1 MRWHEEQ
8 RLKSW
13 AQQEAASKKAN
24 TATAPKTSPPA
35 VTPHAE
41 ALSPVTYS
49 PPLTSSDQAST
60 VPQRQPVAQQQTQQ
74 PAATAQLPAEDT
86 GAVLTSDI
94 PAQVEEL
101 PGAAAVVFER
111 DQAPTEHDRAE
122 ASQQEPLQR
131 AVSETALGRDRA
143 AGPSGAGDAVSM
155 AQPIGSAAGSVDLAA
170 ILTRPQRPP
179 AKPLPPVPRF
189 DRCAPLQIHPSA
201 STMYSLNINLK

>member
-1 MRWHEEQ
+1 VRWHEEQ

-13 AQQEAASKKAN
+13 AQQEAASKKAS

-41 ALSPVTYS
+41 ALLPVTYS
-49 PPLTSSDQAST
+49 PPLTPSDQAST
-60 VPQRQPVAQQQTQQ
+60 VPQRQPVQQETEQ
-74 PAATAQLPAEDT
+74 PAATAQPPAEDT
-86 GAVLTSDI
+86 GAVLTSDT

-101 PGAAAVVFER
+101 PGAAAVEFER

-122 ASQQEPLQR
+122 ASQQDPLQR
-131 AVSETALGRDRA
+131 AGSETALGRDRA

-155 AQPIGSAAGSVDLAA
+155 AQLIGSAAGIVDLAA
-170 ILTRPQRPP
+170 TLTRPQRPP

-189 DRCAPLQIHPSA
+189 DRCAPLQIDPSA
-201 STMYSLNINLK
+201 STMYSLNLNLN